1 MPLELDAQLSE
12 LDFLSEKQ
20 EGLFRARAAL
30 VRRRAATPP
39 GSAEMADIGRQINRI
54 VASIDRVN
62 DRIEFLGNSP
72 EANRPFSDD
81 QVARLREAAPTHLR
95 GVEEYVMRRLSPV
108 ELDALGRLLRKLLPE
123 ADAVADAGHG
133 PAVVEEAG

>member
-62 DRIEFLGNSP
+62 DRIEFLGP
-72 EANRPFSDD
+72 LLHRYKVEALNQAAFRPK
-81 QVARLREAAPTHLR
+81 AGTENENAPGKINPQQQCH
-95 GVEEYVMRRLSPV
+95 
-108 ELDALGRLLRKLLPE
+108 D
-123 ADAVADAGHG
+123 
-133 PAVVEEAG
+133 PAECPIDHV